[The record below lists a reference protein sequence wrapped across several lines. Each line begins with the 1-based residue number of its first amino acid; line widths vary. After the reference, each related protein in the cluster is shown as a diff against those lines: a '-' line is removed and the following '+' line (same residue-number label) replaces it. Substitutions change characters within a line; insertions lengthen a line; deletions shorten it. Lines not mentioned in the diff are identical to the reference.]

1 MQIVMRGLGVNI
13 EGHLTLGGASVP
25 ELAKQYGTPLY
36 LLDEQVIRANCREII
51 GGLRDHYKAPFTV
64 AFASKAL
71 CFTELYK
78 LLRDEGM
85 GADVVSGGELYTAIK
100 GDFDPADVFFHGN
113 NKSVTE
119 LEYAL
124 DTGVRRIVVDNA
136 EELELLSVIAERR
149 GIVPE
154 ISFRIKPGID
164 AHTHEFIKTGKID
177 SKFGLA
183 LETGEA
189 EAVIAR
195 AAKLKTVR
203 VVGIHCHIGSQIFGT
218 EPFNLAAKIMLTFM
232 RNLRE
237 KLGVPLNELNLGGGF
252 GIQYLPNHT
261 PVTLGDMSRICAESV
276 TAAADELNLPLP
288 SLVLEPGRTITGP
301 AGLTVYTV
309 GSVKKIP
316 EVNTYVAVDGGM
328 TDNPRY
334 ALYNAYYEPIVPERP
349 NAPVTQ
355 KVIIAGRCC
364 ESGDMITRDAP
375 ICEVKVG
382 DLLAIQATGA
392 YNYSMASNYN
402 RLPRPPIVMVNN
414 GVPRVVVRR
423 ETYDDILACDQ

>member
-1 MQIVMRGLGVNI
+1 MPIVMQGLGVNA

-36 LLDEQVIRANCREII
+36 LLDEQVIRTNCREIT
-51 GGLRDHYKAPFTV
+51 GGLREHYNAPFTV

-71 CFTELYK
+71 CFTQLYK
-78 LLRDEGM
+78 LLREEGM

-100 GDFDPADVFFHGN
+100 GGFDPADIFFHGN
-113 NKSVTE
+113 NKSSEE

-124 DTGVRRIVVDNA
+124 DTSIRRIVVDNA
-136 EELELLSVIAERR
+136 EELELLSTIAARR
-149 GIVPE
+149 GVVPE

-189 EAVIAR
+189 SAVIAR
-195 AAKLKTVR
+195 AAQLKTVR

-218 EPFNLAAKIMLTFM
+218 EPFNLAAKVMLTFM
-232 RNLRE
+232 CDLRE
-237 KLGVPLNELNLGGGF
+237 KLDVPLNELNLGGGF
-252 GIQYLPNHT
+252 GIKYLPNHT
-261 PVTLGDMSRICAESV
+261 PVTLADMARNCAESV
-276 TAAADELNLPLP
+276 TAAANELNLPLP
-288 SLVLEPGRTITGP
+288 ELVLEPGRSITGP

-316 EVNTYVAVDGGM
+316 GINTYVTVDGGM
-328 TDNPRY
+328 TDNPRH
-334 ALYNAYYEPIVPERP
+334 ALYGVYYEPIMPERP
-349 NAPVTQ
+349 SAPATQ
-355 KVIIAGRCC
+355 KVVIAGRCC
-364 ESGDMITRDAP
+364 ESGDVITRDAA
-375 ICEVKVG
+375 ICEVNAG

-392 YNYSMASNYN
+392 YNYSFASNYN
-402 RLPRPPIVMVNN
+402 RLPRLPIVMVDN

-423 ETYDDILACDQ
+423 ETYDDMLVCDL